1 MLADNFIGVAF
12 CLSLGTDWHEAREP
26 GCSWG
31 QGQAPKLPYAIHLSV
46 FFFSLLCLPCE
57 SACVCVMCCLLGPFG
72 TLLHLFEVII
82 QFALLFFRG
91 GAAACAKLFLRLTI
105 FKSFQAPLK

>member
-12 CLSLGTDWHEAREP
+12 CLSLGTDWHGAREP

-31 QGQAPKLPYAIHLSV
+31 QGQAPKLPYAIHLSES
-46 FFFSLLCLPCE
+46 FFLSCLPCV
-57 SACVCVMCCLLGPFG
+57 SAHVCVVRCLLGPFG

-91 GAAACAKLFLRLTI
+91 GVAACAKLFLRLTI

>member
-1 MLADNFIGVAF
+1 MRHESRGALGDRDRLPSCHMPYT
-12 CLSLGTDWHEAREP
+12 CLCL
-26 GCSWG
+26 
-31 QGQAPKLPYAIHLSV
+31 
-46 FFFSLLCLPCE
+46 FSLSCLPCV
-57 SACVCVMCCLLGPFG
+57 SAYVCVVRCLLGPFG